1 MAKQDIYIGITLGK
15 RHIKQLQEFA
25 SAVEA
30 TTNKV
35 KGLQQ
40 AVLNIGESTGGKS
53 QKFSASALV
62 SSLGEIKTAIVAI
75 KDAKFENVS
84 KAMEAL
90 NSAQLTNFA
99 NAVGLLKGNLDA
111 SLIQQITSFST
122 AIQAMGT
129 AQGKFNGA
137 MLVQDIKDL
146 MTGLGKL
153 NINANQTQNITN
165 LKDALSG
172 LSIPLNQNTIS
183 ALSQLGFALRNIR
196 EYAEG
201 KNVLTGLSTGIKQ
214 FAKLQEVD
222 GLLHNVRK
230 LASAANVL
238 SRSEKL
244 DFSNFTEGLKK
255 VEVLNKELS
264 AEQWGNI
271 KAVATN
277 IKNAFTP
284 IDGMKLPNLSGL
296 ATAVQTLTAME
307 KDAQGN
313 STGVLKHNMAI
324 FGQQLTDAAGHI
336 EKAFTPLQH
345 LKMPQIGGIA
355 KNLDILST
363 ATYNFKNIEAI
374 VKRFKETLGT
384 LHGLQMPNLNNF
396 AKGLNELQKLK
407 TGVSIRGILGDD
419 IASLKKDLMGWENIK
434 VPNLASFAKG
444 LKDLAAGT
452 LDTKTISENLKA
464 IPNKLRWLTGI
475 QVPDLS
481 GFAKGIHELSR
492 PTVDAS
498 KAATAIG
505 AAIDAIHTKMAN
517 QKEIKFPSLATFA
530 KGIKEFHVLA
540 ETGKTDEENL
550 KKIIAPIKTLI
561 TELQGVG
568 KVDLPNL
575 NGIAVAIHKL
585 STAVPADAG
594 TIAAGHITAITAAIK
609 GLDKIQVPNPVG
621 LATTFK
627 TLNESTLRGM
637 SDLKTKETTTTL
649 QHNLD
654 VLKSSLLG
662 FKDIQV
668 PNLTNIAVAFRNLD
682 SAIAPGKKNR
692 LEDGW
697 LDINVKS
704 IIAALKQLEEV
715 QHIKLPGFTA
725 VTKTFRELD
734 SAIPSGKKNRLEE
747 GWLDT
752 NVVSIKT
759 AIEDLHKVSNLKLPD
774 LTRITRAFRDLDSA
788 IPSGKKNRLEEGWIT
803 TNVKAIKDAIVQLN
817 EVSNLKLPNITSITA
832 AFRNLDSAIA
842 PGKKNRFDSGW
853 LNINIESIISAIRN
867 LNSVESLSLPNL
879 SNITKAFRELDSAIP
894 SGKKNRLEEGW
905 VNTNIA
911 SIREAI
917 LQLNEVSS
925 LKLPDLTSI
934 TKAFRNLDSAIPS
947 GKKTRIE
954 EGWITTNV
962 KAIKDAVT
970 ELHSVSALK
979 MPNLTS
985 ITAAFRNLD
994 SAIAPGKKTR
1004 IEDGWLNINVE
1015 AIISAINRLNT
1026 VSKVDLPNLSN
1037 IVRTFRELDS
1047 AIPTGKKTRIEEGW
1061 ITTNVDS
1068 IKNAIVQLNEVSNLK
1083 LPDLTRITKSFR
1095 NLDSAI
1101 PSGKKNRLEEGWITI
1116 NVASIKTAIEDLHKV
1131 SNLKLPDLTRITKS
1145 FRELDSAIPSGK
1157 KNRMEE
1163 GWITANVDS
1172 IKNAIVQLNEVS
1184 NLKLPDLARITRTF
1198 RDLDSAIP
1206 AGKKTRIEEGRLH
1219 QNVEEIKRAVGDLNE
1234 VSKLK
1239 LPNLTPITAAFRNLD
1254 SAVPTGKKNRME
1266 EGWLDWNIEAIKAAV
1281 LKLGEVGKV
1290 PIPNLSGIAKAF
1302 RELDSAVP
1310 SGKKNR
1316 MEEGWLDTNVKAIKG
1331 AIEELKT
1338 FDKLKLPT
1346 LKNIADAFKILND
1359 SPIKGMTYV
1368 TSEKKWFTNMD
1379 YNIEQIKSA
1388 ITKLAEFDKLKLPD
1402 LKNVA
1407 DAFNILGT
1415 IPKGMSQDNR
1425 IDTFKTNI
1433 NTIISVLN
1441 ESKEKLNKIQ
1451 LPNLKNIADAFIGLA
1466 TFKPR
1471 DLDITGFRANITEIK
1486 NALTQLYAISKDSQ
1500 GKQFKL
1506 PNLEGIAKAFKVLN
1520 SEELK
1525 GSQNTF
1531 MFGQGG
1537 TASSAITRIKENVR
1551 AIVEALREF
1560 EGKNFDLPNINNLAA
1575 GLQKLNQI
1583 SKINENLAGNME
1595 KLKEGLEVLRGVQ
1608 VPKQFKNFADGLH
1621 SLQEF
1626 STKATGQLINDKLA
1640 QDLTALAK
1648 SLGQFTGITLPTN
1661 LQGFA
1666 KGIESVAKVNVA
1678 DFTKNFNQLMQAM
1691 KGLNLDPNTTA
1702 LDHLTAKL
1710 AVCAAGIN
1718 AVENKLRQASASFA
1732 GFGGSTKPAEDGL
1745 SRLQERIKMFL
1756 QYRVIS
1762 TLFNKITTAI
1772 QAIPNNI
1779 KEFEKSMYNV
1789 QSITGATDVTVA
1801 KLGTTVKEIASTTKF
1816 SAQEVADGMTMIA
1829 QAGFTAGQS
1838 MQMMQSI
1845 SNLATGTLSD
1855 MKTVVDLVTSAM
1867 VVFNIESNDA
1877 ARVSD
1882 VFANAV
1888 NKSKLT
1894 MDKIKTAFN
1903 YIGPVARD
1911 ANVSFEESAVA
1922 MMLLANSG
1930 QKASTIGTGLRNV
1943 FSTLLS
1949 PSKKLTEAAAAVG
1962 VSLTDLDPRIN
1973 SFKDVIS
1980 NLGVVV
1986 RDSQVALDVFG
1997 KRGSTAV
2004 LSLTNGAKDYDR
2016 LYASVTRVGSAA
2028 EMAATQQEGLYVR
2041 WKNLTDRAQLLAVT
2055 LGQNGLTW
2063 AISKLVNAISGFIN
2077 FLNKLNEG
2085 PIGKTILRFGL
2096 AAAAFTSFAAVL
2108 VSVRAIWA
2116 PFVASLTR
2124 GMVSIIGLFP
2134 KITIGGRAAAAGIAA
2149 MATAEQTGAAAT
2161 ITFGTALK
2169 SLLSVA
2175 WPIVLAITAISAAVS
2190 VCTVS
2195 MEGIELNL
2203 QKVSQNLDK
2212 ISNQSQSVTDALEK
2226 ITKLQ
2231 PKTEEYANAIKSV
2244 MTAIADNKGPVVG
2257 AETEFR
2263 ALQAAINETNDAFTD
2278 GGVALRRYGQRLK
2291 ELAVVQASMALQ
2303 DSAKLFESSMRTT
2316 GFHLG
2321 GYKYGGNITN
2331 QAKERYGLFIDEET
2345 NPNKV
2350 RNVDYDTA
2358 RSIFSDVASGK
2369 VKREDV
2375 FNNKESYTDAL
2386 NAFNTLNE
2394 QAETFINKMVDAG
2407 KISFHTSI
2415 DQVTRLAAALGATG
2429 TQLEAVKQIYIDL
2442 NRAAKER
2449 LFAGIEPSDVKES
2462 VQNVLSREID
2472 GKKVSVEGTA
2482 SFDISS
2488 AVLAGEE
2495 ALATAV
2501 KEQVEGIKVD
2511 TDVLSK
2517 HMQETAVSLKNIAAD
2532 TKGIDI
2538 NIDADD
2544 VNKATEA
2551 YANIIRIHKAIEDA
2565 RKQYA
2570 DKLEKAES
2578 IEDPEARRL
2587 AVEKVN
2593 KEYNALLKT
2602 MTTINDQYLKERNT
2616 SENMAS
2622 LTRGI
2627 KIVQDLEL
2635 RIARINENTDAVIL
2649 KNNEALREKLKEAS
2663 EQFDKKGYAVIDG
2676 YRYTGN
2682 TEYNKAVKELVA
2694 RNREANEAI
2703 KSQSQE
2709 MIKTITDSANAAL
2722 RSVLQTSVP
2731 IEARVKEMLKEDKAA
2746 QKIRDIDL
2754 QKEMNRIHILEEA
2767 YKQSNGRIGL
2777 DFKQSR
2783 AAEQEAIAKHTAIHL
2798 AALAKIEE
2806 ELKKTYKGNPEL
2818 DKALEQITNKRNEV
2832 IENAYKSQ
2840 FDLQQKYAKAAMFA
2854 AKEAG
2859 DKIEREAKR
2868 SSEVRKREQEKA
2880 MHEVSVLEAK
2890 GVLSHEKAE
2899 KRKIE
2904 ISVKYHSELIDA
2916 YRKQIE
2922 DLKAVGAADNIQQ
2935 IVKLEEEIAKSSY
2948 EVIKESR
2955 RGIEEQNKSI
2965 YESIKKL
2972 KEIQGSEDLSTK
2984 AGDFSVER
2992 QRAITEEYAKEI
3004 EKKKKLEKEGLDYT
3018 IEVNGEALSKVAEAV
3033 RKHYDKVDSI
3043 RSKSAERQKSIE
3055 EDIVKKQEDYEKKK
3069 LDIKQKYNK
3078 KELDLANELQD
3089 VYDQIDSGKGGKK
3102 LEQRRV
3108 NRATNRIKEAQ
3119 SKINDAIKTN
3129 DKAALEAIDNQLKTD
3144 VNTLA
3149 NSSKAKSKKGDIQ
3162 NAFAMRRQILQAQ
3175 KNIEIQEEDEK
3186 FQRDLKREKQK
3197 LNLLKSTAE
3206 EALLAENGRHELVM
3220 SHLEQEAQKARERV
3234 ELAKEEIQLWEE
3246 AREKANI
3253 QAEPTPLKETARE
3266 AQEEDNSSP
3275 SNVPQKIT
3283 KRPDGTYAN
3292 VPPVTSGM
3300 MQKDEKGKWIPSQS
3314 QEAQQKQVTPPTQGK
3329 GALPTDMVGTWQRA
3343 VSQVIASVPGLSDEQ
3358 RDKTLAY
3365 VEMVYGKAQEA
3376 IDAVQAASD
3385 TAVKATATTAQASAE
3400 SATTALTT
3408 VQEKAKEAR
3417 EDSEI
3422 TKEKAEEHLSDSSKE
3437 RVNASDPDKMA
3448 EAAKKAGLQ
3457 VTDEGVVTNLY
3468 DPELTKKSAEEVE
3481 RLNEDLCNRIN
3492 QDAIELAKNTNK
3504 AIDDAVKASG
3514 SLIDEFV
3521 NKLNTVDTAS
3531 FGNAFVDDFMS
3542 SLRPEAVKASIDEL
3556 VAALNEQF
3564 KEINIEELPITV
3576 NAETAITEL
3585 GAVKSQ
3591 ADSLIKEAYRL
3602 VVEGKVDEA
3611 IRNIKAVKAELDT
3624 LKDKKVTITIEKVE
3638 KDSTGGSVGTY
3649 ATGGQVYRRL
3659 QSRFINTGSGNK
3671 DDVPAL
3677 LMKNEFVHRAAAVK
3691 KYGVDFMYKLNNLQ
3705 IPKSITQMF
3714 ASGGLV
3720 SNAFGA
3726 VHRFANGGLIR
3737 STKRKLEELFAGSG
3751 VNLNVDNLNITGK
3764 MEEAANQFT
3773 SPIGLQA
3780 MGMLAKNI
3788 ESSISKFV
3796 VGGPTNNAALTSA
3809 QIQTISAAYSS
3820 SIAKAQA
3827 SGNAAIAQALT
3838 EERKRLYDLSD
3849 ELQMILASLNEE
3861 YNEEARKLNQEH
3873 QQKLREKKEE
3883 YEKNVE
3889 EENTSYAERVESDTK
3904 SHKKEDEDYV
3914 KSKAER
3920 DENYHTSLQEL
3931 RDSLEKDRLDYE
3943 AGLLSKRQAVIE
3955 RQNAMTQF
3963 RNQLSSEKYP
3973 AGSNQHKNASLLE
3986 LMQAHAAYAKEL
3998 YGSDRMYIIDL
4009 GGTVQRVEES
4019 EDIKKIKLQKAK
4031 EAIRPVSKSE
4041 KNSLNRL
4048 ATIAYNSPAQYS
4060 KGRFKALDDYWKTV
4074 NDARG
4079 WTAYRQALAEYE
4091 GTAEVK
4097 PVEQSIPYYTYL
4109 LQHLR
4114 SDFTL
4119 PLEQAQIELKAA
4131 MKEDNPDVKVSK
4143 EIAKL
4148 TKEYREA
4155 SDEAEE
4161 SRLESLE
4168 ERKKSIEERETSH
4181 KDRLAELKKD
4191 YDSFVEEEN
4200 KTYQESL
4207 EKLKEETETKTEEAK
4222 AGNYE
4227 NIQIVKSSTAE
4238 IIENAKNKMRS
4249 SVAVA
4254 RSDKE
4259 RWLKDMQ
4266 ASAREQA
4273 DSTAQ
4278 SAYNDGTMTVPQYTT
4293 SSANF
4298 SQPGG
4303 FMAIAQSYLSGLDI
4317 DELLKRLKGGV
4328 LKFAKGGLVPFLT
4341 GAKPNT
4347 DSVLSMLSPHEF
4359 VMSAKAVKAFGVN
4372 FMNSLNNLRIPAFAT
4387 GGMVGAST
4395 PVSAGAIDKIM
4406 NKTVYALDLTLNNTH
4421 IGELMGEKDT
4431 IDSFMNVM
4439 NRARMGIA

>member
-90 NSAQLTNFA
+90 NSTQLTNFA

-255 VEVLNKELS
+255 VEALNKELS
-264 AEQWGNI
+264 TEQWGNI

-407 TGVSIRGILGDD
+407 TGVSVRGILGDD

-774 LTRITRAFRDLDSA
+774 LTRITRAFRD
-788 IPSGKKNRLEEGWIT
+788 
-803 TNVKAIKDAIVQLN
+803 
-817 EVSNLKLPNITSITA
+817 
-832 AFRNLDSAIA
+832 
-842 PGKKNRFDSGW
+842 
-853 LNINIESIISAIRN
+853 
-867 LNSVESLSLPNL
+867 
-879 SNITKAFRELDSAIP
+879 
-894 SGKKNRLEEGW
+894 
-905 VNTNIA
+905 
-911 SIREAI
+911 
-917 LQLNEVSS
+917 
-925 LKLPDLTSI
+925 
-934 TKAFRNLDSAIPS
+934 LDSAIPS

-1415 IPKGMSQDNR
+1415 IPKGMTKDNR
-1425 IDTFKTNI
+1425 VDVFKTNI
-1433 NTIISVLN
+1433 KTLIDALH
-1441 ESKEKLNKIQ
+1441 ESKEKLSKIQ
-1451 LPNLKNIADAFIGLA
+1451 LPNLKNIAD
-1466 TFKPR
+1466 
-1471 DLDITGFRANITEIK
+1471 GFSILSSGVLSQHGKMELWYNIYEIK
-1486 NALTQLYAISKDSQ
+1486 NALKELYSISKDAQ

-1506 PNLEGIAKAFKVLN
+1506 PNLEGIAKAFKIFN

-1525 GSQNTF
+1525 SSF
-1531 MFGQGG
+1531 KWEGG
-1537 TASSAITRIKENVR
+1537 KFPKQYVSNLEHNIR
-1551 AIVEALREF
+1551 AIVAALKAF
-1560 EGKNFDLPNINNLAA
+1560 EGQNFDLPNINNLAA
-1575 GLQKLNQI
+1575 GLQKLNKI
-1583 SKINENLAGNME
+1583 SEINGNLSENMG

-1640 QDLTALAK
+1640 QDLTALAT
-1648 SLGQFTGITLPTN
+1648 SLRQFTGITLPTN

-1666 KGIESVAKVNVA
+1666 KGIEAIAKVNVQ
-1678 DFTKNFNQLMQAM
+1678 DFTTKFNQLMQVM
-1691 KGLNLDPNTTA
+1691 RGLNLDQSTTA

-1710 AVCAAGIN
+1710 AVCAAGIH
-1718 AVENKLRQASASFA
+1718 AVENKLRQASAGFA

-4227 NIQIVKSSTAE
+4227 NIQIVKSSAAE

-4273 DSTAQ
+4273 DSAAQ

-4293 SSANF
+4293 SSDNF
-4298 SQPGG
+4298 RQPGG
-4303 FMAIAQSYLSGLDI
+4303 FMAAAQNYLSGLDI